1 MLEELA
7 ADIMADERK
16 SVVLATAGYDH
27 TIKFWEAPTGTC
39 YHTLKYAD
47 SQVNQLCVTPDKKF
61 LAVAGN
67 PNVSL
72 FEIQTKNL
80 RLFEGH
86 TGNVTS
92 AGFQKD
98 RKWMF
103 TGSED
108 GTVKIW
114 DIRAT
119 GYQRNYSSQAA
130 INTAFLHPNQ
140 AEIISGDEDG
150 NIRVWD
156 LTKNKCSYKVVPDG
170 KTPIRSLCVASDAS
184 AVVAATNRGTVYAWK
199 LTKTAFELQHKL
211 EAHNTYALK
220 CLLSPDC
227 KFLATA
233 SADHTVKLWN
243 VSKGYT
249 LEKTLKGHQKWV
261 WDCSFSADSAYLV
274 SASSDKTSKLWDLKH
289 GKIILEYRGHHKA
302 VTSVALNDSS
312 T

>member
-1 MLEELA
+1 
-7 ADIMADERK
+7 MADERK
-16 SVVLATAGYDH
+16 SVVLCTGGYDH

-39 YHTLKYAD
+39 YHTLQYAE

-72 FEIQTKNL
+72 YDINSANL
-80 RLFEGH
+80 RPVTSFDGH

-92 AGFQKD
+92 VGFQKD

-114 DIRAT
+114 DIRAP
-119 GYQRNYSSQAA
+119 GYQRNYSSQAS
-130 INTAFLHPNQ
+130 INTACLHPNQ
-140 AEIISGDEDG
+140 GEIISGDEEG

-156 LTKNKCSYKVVPDG
+156 LTKNLCSYKVVADG

-184 AVVAATNRGTVYAWK
+184 AVVAATNRGTVLAWK
-199 LTKTAFELQHKL
+199 LSKSVFELQLKL
-211 EAHNTYALK
+211 DAHNTYVLK
-220 CLLSPDC
+220 CVLSPDC
-227 KFLATA
+227 KYLATT
-233 SADHTVKLWN
+233 SADHTVKIWSVN
-243 VSKGYT
+243 KGYA

-289 GKIILEYRGHHKA
+289 GKVILEYRGHHKA